1 MRELREAVEAACDL
15 MQHECH
21 RYGLLRQAMTPE
33 TPHERAVRLVRAA
46 SPADGPGFAWHQ
58 HFLSALEP
66 LKEYDKPA
74 EWLEQLR
81 CYVDFWRRAY
91 ENAAKGV
98 PGVSVPLPQV
108 ALQYILDEIMSPD
121 ITALGLDPDGK
132 APEGG
137 DPYGPERASEDRPSE
152 ARLGPVAGA
161 VHTTPPSHEGAAR
174 HCPCCALNWTLPKE
188 RELAG
193 NACPGIALPQDVVSI
208 LPDYP
213 EAWNKDWQE
222 GYQFAREKVRAWL
235 KGGVVNDGTS

>member
-108 ALQYILDEIMSPD
+108 APMGRPPKEVIPMD
-121 ITALGLDPDGK
+121 
-132 APEGG
+132 
-137 DPYGPERASEDRPSE
+137 PSE
-152 ARLGPVAGA
+152 RVR
-161 VHTTPPSHEGAAR
+161 TD
-174 HCPCCALNWTLPKE
+174 LPK
-188 RELAG
+188 R
-193 NACPGIALPQDVVSI
+193 
-208 LPDYP
+208 
-213 EAWNKDWQE
+213 DWDQ
-222 GYQFAREKVRAWL
+222 
-235 KGGVVNDGTS
+235 